1 VSKEINNYKS
11 TTMRN
16 LFLFLFTVVLFL
28 APISAQNRTT
38 QQVESL
44 PNEKSKSDSI
54 LMELQI
60 IRGIQQ
66 DAKKKIDSIR
76 TARIN
81 HTTMPEKKTEEDL
94 LNEYEAMTQ
103 IADNTRQNWLKDDWN
118 VYGSL
123 TFALAAIAF
132 IISVL
137 SYLYTKRTYFAQIKT
152 ESNTKKLSQEA
163 QRHLLNE
170 LLRHLY
176 RNFVITYTMRTKMKD
191 IKYKGYPSEEH
202 FEKLKIPMENI
213 HLEAFYGEDEK
224 FQFMH
229 VLYLNLRN
237 YNEEVEVALKHIIDP
252 VIKKQTKDEDFDT
265 LEFKVSFLTEKI
277 IDTIYEVWGE
287 NAEYKN
293 DMRKAMNL
301 SLSGKTNATKN
312 IDVPNS
318 DKFSALTLDALK
330 NTSYTRLYSES
341 ELEKVLE
348 IFNHDVHEER
358 KKNERGAWKVRMIKF

>member
-1 VSKEINNYKS
+1 MKKKTIVILTLVVYSAVAFAQKDNLQDTRTAIN
-11 TTMRN
+11 
-16 LFLFLFTVVLFL
+16 
-28 APISAQNRTT
+28 
-38 QQVESL
+38 
-44 PNEKSKSDSI
+44 DSI
-54 LMELQI
+54 LKELQI
-60 IRGIQQ
+60 IRSIQEC
-66 DAKKKIDSIR
+66 AKKRIDSIR
-76 TARIN
+76 SARVN
-81 HTTMPEKKTEEDL
+81 HTTLPEKKTEEDL

-103 IADNTRQNWLKDDWN
+103 IADNTRQNFLKDDWN
-118 VYGSL
+118 VYGWVAFFIALFSL
-123 TFALAAIAF
+123 IVSGVT
-132 IISVL
+132 
-137 SYLYTKRTYFAQIKT
+137 LYAQWRT
-152 ESNTKKLSQEA
+152 EDNTKKLSQEA

-176 RNFVITYTMRTKMKD
+176 RNYVITYTMRTKMKD

-213 HLEAFYGEDEK
+213 HLEAFYGEDKK
-224 FQFMH
+224 FQLLH

-252 VIKKQTKDEDFDT
+252 AIKKQTKDEDFDT
-265 LEFKVSFLTEKI
+265 LEYKVSYLTGRI
-277 IDTIYEVWGE
+277 IDTIYKVWGD
-287 NAEYKN
+287 NTEYRN
-293 DMRKAMNL
+293 DMRKAMEL
-301 SLSGKTNATKN
+301 SLSGETNATKN

-318 DKFSALTLDALK
+318 GKFNALTLGALK